1 LRSVRSG
8 RCSTELLA
16 HRLEHLIKLL
26 SARTSIRA
34 RGVGAQRRLSVS
46 QIAEFANFAN

>member
-1 LRSVRSG
+1 MQWSN
-8 RCSTELLA
+8 ELLT
-16 HRLEHLIKLL
+16 HRLEHLIKHL

-34 RGVGAQRRLSVS
+34 RGVAVERRLAVS